1 MDDAVFCLD
10 LAFLIFLIYFRGSNF
25 QNVFMNRVLMDYGVT
40 MFRNTLLIRLSAFLL
55 VFFLGAEVAGA
66 ARIKDL
72 VNVVGVRENKLI
84 GFGLVIGLDNTGDRA
99 TNVFFS
105 IQTMV
110 NMLQKLGVTVP
121 SDEVEQLQFKNA
133 ATVMVTADFPP
144 FARQGDRIDVLVSSL
159 GDSRSLQGGTLLMTP
174 IKGADTITYA
184 LAQGPIS
191 IGGFS
196 VQGQARGVQKNHPNV
211 GRVVGGASVEKEIP
225 NNFNSKEEVYLSLKI
240 ADFTTGARIAK
251 RINLKMKE
259 VLAEPLDGRTIRL
272 KVPQFYKNNA
282 TAFMTQIESLDVEP
296 DIVARVIIDER
307 TGTVV
312 MGEKVRISTVAVAHG
327 NLFVQISEAPLVSQP
342 GPLSPL
348 GQTAL
353 APRTRVTVEE
363 GEDRLL
369 VLSKGIG
376 IGDVVNA
383 LNAIGVSP
391 RDLIAI
397 LQAIK
402 ASGALQAELKII

>member
-1 MDDAVFCLD
+1 
-10 LAFLIFLIYFRGSNF
+10 
-25 QNVFMNRVLMDYGVT
+25 
-40 MFRNTLLIRLSAFLL
+40 MFRNTFFIRLSAFLL

-72 VNVVGVRENKLI
+72 TNVVGVRDNKLI
-84 GFGLVIGLDNTGDRA
+84 GFGLVVGLDNTGDRA

-121 SDEVEQLQFKNA
+121 EDRVNQLQFKNA

-144 FARQGDRIDVLVSSL
+144 FSRQGDRIDVLVSSM

-174 IKGADTITYA
+174 IKGADTVTYA

-211 GRVVGGASVEKEIP
+211 GRIVGGALVEKEIP
-225 NNFNSKEEVYLSLKI
+225 NRFNSKEEVFLSLKS

-251 RINLKMKE
+251 MINLKMKD

-272 KVPQFYKNNA
+272 KVPKFYRNNV
-282 TAFMTQIESLDVEP
+282 TGFITKFESLEVEP
-296 DIVARVIIDER
+296 DSIARVIIDER

-312 MGEKVRISTVAVAHG
+312 MGERVMISTVAVAHG
-327 NLFVQISEAPLVSQP
+327 NLFVQISEAPVVSQP
-342 GPLSPL
+342 APLSPE
-348 GQTAL
+348 GQTAIV
-353 APRTRVTVEE
+353 PRSRISVEE

-369 VLSKGIG
+369 VVPKGIG

-402 ASGALQAELKII
+402 ASGSLQAELKII

>member
-1 MDDAVFCLD
+1 
-10 LAFLIFLIYFRGSNF
+10 
-25 QNVFMNRVLMDYGVT
+25 
-40 MFRNTLLIRLSAFLL
+40 MFRNTFFIRLSAFLL

-72 VNVVGVRENKLI
+72 TNVVGVRDNKLI
-84 GFGLVIGLDNTGDRA
+84 GFGLVVGLDNTGDRA

-121 SDEVEQLQFKNA
+121 EDRVNQLQFKNA

-144 FARQGDRIDVLVSSL
+144 FSRQGDRIDVLVSSM

-174 IKGADTITYA
+174 IKGADTVTYA

-196 VQGQARGVQKNHPNV
+196 VQDQARGVQKNHPNV
-211 GRVVGGASVEKEIP
+211 GRIVGGALVEKEIP
-225 NNFNSKEEVYLSLKI
+225 NRFNSKEEVFLSLKS

-251 RINLKMKE
+251 MINLKMKD

-272 KVPQFYKNNA
+272 KVPKFYRNNV
-282 TAFMTQIESLDVEP
+282 TGFITKFESLEVEP
-296 DIVARVIIDER
+296 DSIARVIIDER

-312 MGEKVRISTVAVAHG
+312 MGERVMISTVAVAHG
-327 NLFVQISEAPLVSQP
+327 NLFVQISEAPVVSQP
-342 GPLSPL
+342 APLSPE
-348 GQTAL
+348 GQTAIV
-353 APRTRVTVEE
+353 PRSRISVEE

-369 VLSKGIG
+369 VVPKGIG

-402 ASGALQAELKII
+402 ASGSLQAELKII